1 MKKLKKKAFMEML
14 WEDRENR
21 IWERRQ
27 EVRIEESGWERERIL
42 RGIKCG
48 TMAKKHLATHKPK
61 IVPPPRALGLDDE
74 EDGDGQTLRDGT
86 VLAKASNALST
97 FMPLYSEALR
107 PYRVTKI
114 STGFQHTLVCTDQGV
129 CLSFSLL
136 PPYAYLELI
145 HVRIAHMNYPP
156 TSKLYHPHLTL
167 RYVNILRLH
176 ILVRFRQNF

>member
-1 MKKLKKKAFMEML
+1 MLGFGEKSKKQIRREAEEKAARNKRIRKKKAYMKKLKKKAFMEML

-74 EDGDGQTLRDGT
+74 EDGAD
-86 VLAKASNALST
+86 LSG
-97 FMPLYSEALR
+97 LQ
-107 PYRVTKI
+107 I
-114 STGFQHTLVCTDQGV
+114 SVCENENEV
-129 CLSFSLL
+129 ELFSVIV
-136 PPYAYLELI
+136 E
-145 HVRIAHMNYPP
+145 
-156 TSKLYHPHLTL
+156 
-167 RYVNILRLH
+167 
-176 ILVRFRQNF
+176 